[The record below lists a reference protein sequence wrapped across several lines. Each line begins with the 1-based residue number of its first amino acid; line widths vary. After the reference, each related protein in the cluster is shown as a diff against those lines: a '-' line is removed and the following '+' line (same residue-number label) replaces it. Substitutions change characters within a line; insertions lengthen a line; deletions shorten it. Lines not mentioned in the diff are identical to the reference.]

1 MENEIIKIL
10 KEYGLGDYPNVKL
23 CALEI
28 AELINNKII

>member
-10 KEYGLGDYPNVKL
+10 KEYGLSDYPNAQL

-28 AELINNKII
+28 AELINNNTK